1 MNQKL
6 HALNCGES
14 SFVTSRWVKC
24 LFPLALLLTTGSVY
38 GQAAAQPSPP
48 IVVRDSDKVVL
59 AHKETVSFVGS
70 EWKLDF
76 YRNLGYNAGLSG
88 NCTFLVAEPLDN
100 PGAEAPLWVY
110 LHGGGIG
117 YFDEQGVYHA
127 TGNQTQ
133 DTWNHEE
140 TFEDLR
146 KIGLRPI
153 IDKNG
158 QPIDNTVTRRIKEGY
173 RLLVVSMSDH
183 DLYLGLGTP
192 YPNNPKGGEVNG
204 LQATMAAIDYTVA
217 NYPTTH
223 VFAHGTSAGGLGVW
237 GLAVGFAAEGK
248 PLTGVVSDS
257 GLSTP
262 RSRLIFAAFS
272 GAPRYPYAAD
282 FNLDGVVNKIGAFA
296 DHRSQFHPEAQVSAG
311 FDDVPVLFIGGKAD
325 PRALGGNQPPIAEAA
340 AAGLNNVDWVYD
352 GIRQAVAD
360 QPDSPHKVSVID
372 GAGHSPTNKPGVAND
387 IVDDFISQVLLADP
401 PHPFRAGRT
410 ALEAPPRSASAAP
423 NLIEQENAKPGT
435 RDWILTKTHVGT
447 GKDWYRSR
455 GIEGYCSE
463 MSVRVGDTIKV
474 MVSTNPVSE
483 FDLEIFRTG
492 YYGGTGGRSMMKF
505 ESIQGKTQADPPIGE
520 NRLRECTWEPSVQF
534 EIPGDWLSGVYLGK
548 LTAKREG
555 VQSYIIFT
563 VRDDRPCD
571 LLFQSSVLTWQ
582 AYNSWPNQEWSLYH
596 DNTNNYRDTGKNNK
610 TNGKKIGSIG
620 PDTGWVSFD
629 RPFAQF
635 RYDHFVD
642 RPDTVGSGEFLLWEF
657 PLSYW
662 MEQQGY
668 DVSYITN
675 VDTHCDGQGLLRA
688 KGFLSVGH
696 DSFWTRDMYSNVSAA
711 RDEGVNLAF
720 VTGSAA
726 WCVVPLLPSSEG
738 QPHRIIRRESAFLGE
753 ELGRIFNEYLGFK
766 YPPGP
771 DGALLIGGRHGKDK
785 SGAGDWVCAKPEHW
799 FYEGTGMKE
808 GDTVKGIVG
817 WHWHGDPARELPGF
831 DILAATAPLNNK
843 GKPHSPHVATIYDG
857 PKGNVVVNVG
867 CVWWSQAMSS
877 PPGHVLPVHSYA
889 HYANKL
895 EGPDPRVQRMM
906 KNMLNRFV
914 EEEI

>member
-24 LFPLALLLTTGSVY
+24 LFPMALLLTTGSVY

-88 NCTFLVAEPLDN
+88 NYTFLVAEPLDN

-204 LQATMAAIDYTVA
+204 LQATMAAIDYAVA

-282 FNLDGVVNKIGAFA
+282 FDLDGVVNKIGAFA
-296 DHRSQFHPEAQVSAG
+296 DHRFQFHPEAQVSAG

-360 QPDSPHKVSVID
+360 QPDSPHKVSVVD

-387 IVDDFISQVLLADP
+387 IVDDFVRRILSADP
-401 PHPFRAGRT
+401 PHPFGTEPTGAYGAQEESGEEANIPVATDLHSHGVTQDQLESLAEIMRQAVQQEQIAGGSFLVAHKGEIVFREAFGYADIESKRPFTTDELLPIASVSKPLMASVLMVLVEQGKVNLDDPVEKYLPEFKGVRVEGSQSPAGQMTIRHLLSHTAGFWGNKGITPEKMDLIRNFERPLAEAVERIAEYDLLYEPGTKWIYSGTGYCVAGRVAEV
-410 ALEAPPRSASAAP
+410 ALDQSLEEIAQNALFRPLGMKNTTFLPSKEARKTVPSGYLRQKGKLQRQRSMAEIEELRFILPGGSLFTTMDELAVFGQMHLNDGVYNGKRILSEASVTEMRRLQSSDRP
-423 NLIEQENAKPGT
+423 QRTYGLG
-435 RDWILTKTHVGT
+435 WF
-447 GKDWYRSR
+447 R
-455 GIEGYCSE
+455 G
-463 MSVRVGDTIKV
+463 D
-474 MVSTNPVSE
+474 VSE
-483 FDLEIFRTG
+483 SGLADLVFHGGALGAHFRIDRRRELVCVFLVHQTAVQVQDL
-492 YYGGTGGRSMMKF
+492 K
-505 ESIQGKTQADPPIGE
+505 
-520 NRLRECTWEPSVQF
+520 NRLVEQVNEM
-534 EIPGDWLSGVYLGK
+534 
-548 LTAKREG
+548 
-555 VQSYIIFT
+555 
-563 VRDDRPCD
+563 
-571 LLFQSSVLTWQ
+571 
-582 AYNSWPNQEWSLYH
+582 
-596 DNTNNYRDTGKNNK
+596 
-610 TNGKKIGSIG
+610 
-620 PDTGWVSFD
+620 
-629 RPFAQF
+629 
-635 RYDHFVD
+635 
-642 RPDTVGSGEFLLWEF
+642 F
-657 PLSYW
+657 P
-662 MEQQGY
+662 
-668 DVSYITN
+668 
-675 VDTHCDGQGLLRA
+675 A
-688 KGFLSVGH
+688 
-696 DSFWTRDMYSNVSAA
+696 
-711 RDEGVNLAF
+711 
-720 VTGSAA
+720 
-726 WCVVPLLPSSEG
+726 
-738 QPHRIIRRESAFLGE
+738 
-753 ELGRIFNEYLGFK
+753 
-766 YPPGP
+766 
-771 DGALLIGGRHGKDK
+771 
-785 SGAGDWVCAKPEHW
+785 
-799 FYEGTGMKE
+799 
-808 GDTVKGIVG
+808 
-817 WHWHGDPARELPGF
+817 
-831 DILAATAPLNNK
+831 
-843 GKPHSPHVATIYDG
+843 
-857 PKGNVVVNVG
+857 PKG
-867 CVWWSQAMSS
+867 
-877 PPGHVLPVHSYA
+877 
-889 HYANKL
+889 
-895 EGPDPRVQRMM
+895 R
-906 KNMLNRFV
+906 
-914 EEEI
+914 

>member
-1 MNQKL
+1 MNQKR

-24 LFPLALLLTTGSVY
+24 LFPIALLLTTGSVY

-48 IVVRDSDKVVL
+48 IVVRDSNKVVL

-70 EWKLDF
+70 EWKLDS
-76 YRNLGYNAGLSG
+76 YRNLGYNSGLSG
-88 NCTFLVAEPLDN
+88 NYTFLVAEPLDN

-140 TFEDLR
+140 TFEGLR

-192 YPNNPKGGEVNG
+192 YSNNPKGGEVNG

-237 GLAVGFAAEGK
+237 GLAVGFAADGK

-272 GAPRYPYAAD
+272 GTPRYPYAAD
-282 FNLDGVVNKIGAFA
+282 FDFDGVVNKIGAFA
-296 DHRSQFHPEAQVSAG
+296 DHRFQFHPETQVSAG
-311 FDDVPVLFIGGKAD
+311 FDDVPALFIAGKAD

-401 PHPFRAGRT
+401 PHPFTAGRT
-410 ALEAPPRSASAAP
+410 ALKAPPRSASAAP
-423 NLIEQENAKPGT
+423 NLIEQENAKPGR
-435 RDWILTKTHVGT
+435 RDWMLTNTCIDPDT
-447 GKDWYRSR
+447 WWRSPR
-455 GIEGYCSE
+455 IEGYCSE
-463 MSVRVGDTIKV
+463 ASVRAGDTLKI

-483 FDLEIFRTG
+483 FSLEIFRTG
-492 YYGGTGGRSMMKF
+492 YYGGDGGRLMKRF
-505 ESIQGKTQADPPIGE
+505 DSLQGQAQPDPPIGE
-520 NRLRECTWEPSVQF
+520 KRLRECK
-534 EIPGDWLSGVYLGK
+534 GDY
-548 LTAKREG
+548 KR
-555 VQSYIIFT
+555 
-563 VRDDRPCD
+563 
-571 LLFQSSVLTWQ
+571 
-582 AYNSWPNQEWSLYH
+582 
-596 DNTNNYRDTGKNNK
+596 
-610 TNGKKIGSIG
+610 
-620 PDTGWVSFD
+620 
-629 RPFAQF
+629 
-635 RYDHFVD
+635 
-642 RPDTVGSGEFLLWEF
+642 
-657 PLSYW
+657 
-662 MEQQGY
+662 
-668 DVSYITN
+668 
-675 VDTHCDGQGLLRA
+675 
-688 KGFLSVGH
+688 
-696 DSFWTRDMYSNVSAA
+696 
-711 RDEGVNLAF
+711 
-720 VTGSAA
+720 
-726 WCVVPLLPSSEG
+726 
-738 QPHRIIRRESAFLGE
+738 
-753 ELGRIFNEYLGFK
+753 
-766 YPPGP
+766 
-771 DGALLIGGRHGKDK
+771 
-785 SGAGDWVCAKPEHW
+785 
-799 FYEGTGMKE
+799 
-808 GDTVKGIVG
+808 
-817 WHWHGDPARELPGF
+817 
-831 DILAATAPLNNK
+831 
-843 GKPHSPHVATIYDG
+843 
-857 PKGNVVVNVG
+857 
-867 CVWWSQAMSS
+867 
-877 PPGHVLPVHSYA
+877 
-889 HYANKL
+889 
-895 EGPDPRVQRMM
+895 
-906 KNMLNRFV
+906 
-914 EEEI
+914 